1 MILGLDASTS
11 TVGAVILNSKG
22 EILYKDFLSLKKV
35 KELTEKGEEFE
46 NFIMTLAE
54 QYPITQVYIEEYA
67 QKMSRGSSSAYTITR
82 LAAFNG
88 IVQFICKKTF
98 STVPILLNCTA
109 ARKTCGIKVQSKKK
123 AGKSAKEQVFDW
135 VSNNVIHDLPRKVL
149 QSGPRKGLEVYINEA
164 SDITDAWVIAYAGL
178 KIKDNLTKN
187 Q

>member
-11 TVGAVILNSKG
+11 TVGAVILDDSGN
-22 EILYKDFLSLKKV
+22 IVYKDFLSLKKV

-46 NFIMTLAE
+46 NLASN
-54 QYPITQVYIEEYA
+54 YPIKSVYIEEYA

-98 STVPILLNCTA
+98 GIVPELLNCTA
-109 ARKTCGIKVQSKKK
+109 ARKACGIKVQSKKK

-135 VSNNVIHDLPRKVL
+135 VEANIIHDLPRKIL
-149 QSGPRKGLEVYINEA
+149 QSGPRKGTEVFINEA
-164 SDITDAWVIAYAGL
+164 SDITDAWVIAYAGW
-178 KIKDNLTKN
+178 KM
-187 Q
+187 

>member
-11 TVGAVILNSKG
+11 TVGAVILDDSGN
-22 EILYKDFLSLKKV
+22 IVYKDFLSLKKV

-46 NFIMTLAE
+46 NFIVDLASN
-54 QYPITQVYIEEYA
+54 YPIKSVYIEEYA

-98 STVPILLNCTA
+98 GIVPELLNCTA
-109 ARKTCGIKVQSKKK
+109 ARKACGIKVQSKKK

-135 VSNNVIHDLPRKVL
+135 VEANIIHDLPRKIL
-149 QSGPRKGLEVYINEA
+149 QSGPRKGTEVFINEA
-164 SDITDAWVIAYAGL
+164 SDITDAWVIAYAGW
-178 KIKDNLTKN
+178 KM
-187 Q
+187 

>member
-11 TVGAVILNSKG
+11 TVGAVILDNNG
-22 EILYKDFLSLKKV
+22 VIQYKEYLSLKKV

-46 NFIMTLAE
+46 NFILDIASKHK
-54 QYPITQVYIEEYA
+54 IDGVYIEEYA

-88 IVQFICKKTF
+88 IVQYICKKTF
-98 STVPILLNCTA
+98 GIVPELLNCTA
-109 ARKTCGIKVQSKKK
+109 ARKSCGIKVQSKKK
-123 AGKSAKEQVFDW
+123 VGISAKEQVFEW
-135 VSNNVIHDLPRKVL
+135 VSANIIKDLPKKIL

-178 KIKDNLTKN
+178 KINNGLI
-187 Q
+187 